1 MARND
6 RYLTKKGLRRLQTEL
21 SQLKSERRP
30 EIADRIR
37 KANETGGAVDN
48 AEYDEA
54 KNEQA
59 FTEGRI
65 QELETILS
73 NAVLAPNR
81 KKGQKH
87 IGFGSSVTVVT
98 DVGTRRRY
106 TLVGSVEA
114 APLDG
119 KISDESPVGQALLGR
134 EVGDEVEVK
143 TPSGVMKLK
152 IASIR

>member
-1 MARND
+1 MASQANVTAEGFESLEKELEH
-6 RYLTKKGLRRLQTEL
+6 LTFVRRREV
-21 SQLKSERRP
+21 
-30 EIADRIR
+30 ADRIR
-37 KANETGGAVDN
+37 KASEDGGTVDN

-87 IGFGSSVTVVT
+87 IGFG
-98 DVGTRRRY
+98 
-106 TLVGSVEA
+106 
-114 APLDG
+114 
-119 KISDESPVGQALLGR
+119 
-134 EVGDEVEVK
+134 
-143 TPSGVMKLK
+143 
-152 IASIR
+152 

>member
-1 MARND
+1 M
-6 RYLTKKGLRRLQTEL
+6 
-21 SQLKSERRP
+21 
-30 EIADRIR
+30 
-37 KANETGGAVDN
+37 
-48 AEYDEA
+48 
-54 KNEQA
+54 
-59 FTEGRI
+59 
-65 QELETILS
+65 
-73 NAVLAPNR
+73 
-81 KKGQKH
+81 
-87 IGFGSSVTVVT
+87 VT